1 VNAFAPLKETGLAGK
16 VVIIT
21 GGAQGIGLATARR
34 FRAEDSQVVIVD
46 LKTQPG
52 DEVALELGATFMP
65 LNVTDE
71 AAVNA
76 MAEEV
81 FAKYGRIDVLVN
93 NAGITADGKMVSVD
107 KTTGELK
114 FMSLERW
121 NRVLQVNLDGAF
133 ICSQAVLK
141 YMVPARSGCLL
152 FASSIASTTGNVGQ
166 GNYVA
171 SKKALIGLSETY
183 ARELGPFGIQSNA
196 VLPGFTKTPMI
207 ETVPDKVL
215 DSFIGKT
222 PLGRLVD
229 PGDIANAYVW
239 LASLQACSIT
249 GISLPVD
256 CGLKL

>member
-1 VNAFAPLKETGLAGK
+1 VNAFSNLKETGLAGK

-65 LNVTDE
+65 LDVTDE

-93 NAGITADGKMVSVD
+93 NAGITADGKMVSID
-107 KTTGELK
+107 KATGELK
-114 FMSLERW
+114 FMSLDRW
-121 NRVLQVNLDGAF
+121 DRVMDVNLRGAF
-133 ICSQAVLK
+133 ICSQAVLR

-152 FASSIASTTGNVGQ
+152 FASSIVATSGNAGQ
-166 GNYVA
+166 GNYGA
-171 SKKALIGLSETY
+171 SKAGLLALMKAY
-183 ARELGPFGIQSNA
+183 ARELGKFGIRSNA
-196 VLPGFTKTPMI
+196 VLPGFTETSMLDTVPKWMMDAIIDGTPM
-207 ETVPDKVL
+207 
-215 DSFIGKT
+215 
-222 PLGRLVD
+222 GRLVD
-229 PGDIANAYVW
+229 PRHIANAYAN
-239 LASLQACSIT
+239 LAGDQSASTT
-249 GISLPVD
+249 GSSVAVD
-256 CGLKL
+256 CGFTL